1 MPSDSNST
9 ERVGGK
15 KRKPAKLQ
23 NYERARWMAPSG
35 VTTDVYSKAM
45 RAFIDMSTPP
55 NLGTKA
61 CPQGAA
67 FAGRTSK

>member
-1 MPSDSNST
+1 MPSDSNPT

-35 VTTDVYSKAM
+35 VTTDVFSKAM

-55 NLGTKA
+55 NLGIETLRNR
-61 CPQGAA
+61 AA
-67 FAGRTSK
+67 PLEQTV